1 MNDEERIEHKPD
13 GGKSRDWVGNFLADS
28 ACGTNLTHKF
38 LKFYHQFILPNSILW
53 KCFWTFQCYKQI
65 YSKRKFFTKIKIKK

>member
-53 KCFWTFQCYKQI
+53 KCFWTFIFSATNRYIPNGNSLQKL
-65 YSKRKFFTKIKIKK
+65 K